1 MAVYTLLHCV
11 RSLRTGFGAGFDAAS
26 PPYGSQ
32 NPSSHAAF
40 VVVAKYHLLPWAV
53 VIISQSWSVSQV
65 ILQEPATTLS
75 AGRGTL
81 VMPKEVGVWSG
92 RREGAE

>member
-32 NPSSHAAF
+32 NPSSHAAL
-40 VVVAKYHLLPWAV
+40 VVVAKYHLLVWAV
-53 VIISQSWSVSQV
+53 VIISQSWFVSQV
-65 ILQEPATTLS
+65 VLQEPATTLS
-75 AGRGTL
+75 VGRGTL